1 MIPVIGFFV
10 SRSVK
15 DQERG
20 YYVPVREIRAT
31 REFDYVSVPLSVPKS
46 CYGNQEVFSDWKP
59 KVRREMSLSSDRKLH
74 L

>member
-15 DQERG
+15 DQEKG
-20 YYVPVREIRAT
+20 YHVPVRDMRTTQELG
-31 REFDYVSVPLSVPKS
+31 YVAVPRSVPKS
-46 CYGNQEVFSDWKP
+46 CYGNQEVFSDLKP
-59 KVRREMSLSSDRKLH
+59 KPRKEMGLPSDRKLH